1 MIREITRGPPMK
13 SLVRSV
19 VTAVTIGCSA
29 GVGTIGW
36 AQSGAEP
43 ESSYPSRPIR
53 LIVQFP
59 AGTGTDIMG
68 RLIGQKLTE
77 AWGRQVIIDNRPGA
91 GGRIGTE
98 LGAKATPDGY
108 TLTMGVGGATGIAPA
123 VYPKLPYDVLR
134 DFAPVTNMATWGM
147 VLLASPS
154 IPAKTLAD
162 VVELARSRPDALN
175 YGSVGAGTISHL
187 SMEMLKSRAKVKI
200 TNIPFKGSAEAQS
213 DLASGRLQLMVDS
226 LAASLPFIQAG
237 KVRGIAVTSLDRQ
250 RFAPELP
257 TIAESGY
264 PGFEVLAWGGV
275 LAPAKTPAPI
285 LDKLN
290 RELVRIAKLPETQE
304 RFNSLGYNPA
314 PGTRAQYTAFI
325 RSEIEKWRKVVK
337 EAGIKL
343 ED

>member
-1 MIREITRGPPMK
+1 MK
-13 SLVRSV
+13 SIVRV
-19 VTAVTIGCSA
+19 AIAAIVIAGSA
-29 GVGTIGW
+29 GVGSVSW
-36 AQSGAEP
+36 AQSAPES

-68 RLIGQKLTE
+68 RLIAQNLTE
-77 AWGRQVIIDNRPGA
+77 AWGRQVTVDNRPGA

-98 LGAKATPDGY
+98 IGAKAAPDGY

-134 DFAPVTNMATWGM
+134 DFAPITNMATWGM
-147 VLLASPS
+147 VLLAN
-154 IPAKTLAD
+154 PAVPARSVKE
-162 VVELARSRPDALN
+162 VVELAKSRPGALN

-187 SMEMLKSRAKVKI
+187 SMEMLQSFAKVKL

-213 DLASGRLQLMVDS
+213 DLAAGRVQFMVDS
-226 LAASLPFIQAG
+226 LASSLPFMKAG
-237 KVRGIAVTSLDRQ
+237 KVRGIAVTSRERQ
-250 RFAPELP
+250 KFAPELP
-257 TIAESGY
+257 TIEESGY
-264 PGFEVLAWGGV
+264 PGFEALAWGGV

-290 RELVRIAKLPETQE
+290 RELVRIATLPETRE

-325 RSEIEKWRKVVK
+325 RGEIEKWRKVVK

-343 ED
+343 EE

>member
-1 MIREITRGPPMK
+1 MK
-13 SLVRSV
+13 SVVRR
-19 VTAVTIGCSA
+19 AVTVIVIGCST
-29 GVGTIGW
+29 GVATVSWG
-36 AQSGAEP
+36 QSSAE
-43 ESSYPSRPIR
+43 SADSYPSRPIR

-68 RLIGQKLTE
+68 RIIGQKLSD

-98 LGAKATPDGY
+98 IGAKATPDGY

-134 DFAPVTNMATWGM
+134 DFAPITNMATWGM
-147 VLLASPS
+147 VLLANPA
-154 IPAKTLAD
+154 IPAKSVTD
-162 VVELARSRPDALN
+162 VVELARSRPGALN

-187 SMEMLKSRAKVKI
+187 SMEMLQSFARIKL

-213 DLASGRLQLMVDS
+213 DLAGGRVQFMVDS

-237 KVRGIAVTSLDRQ
+237 KIRGIAVTSLERQ
-250 RFAPELP
+250 KFAPELP

-264 PGFEVLAWGGV
+264 PRFEVLAWGGV
-275 LAPAKTPAPI
+275 LAPAKTPVPI

-290 RELVRIAKLPETQE
+290 RELVRIANLPETRE
-304 RFNSLGYNPA
+304 RFNALGYNPA

-325 RSEIEKWRKVVK
+325 RSEIDKWRKVVK

-343 ED
+343 EE